1 MTLLWKRS
9 NRYEKMWALL
19 ISACILAGGVAGC
32 GNQAEPQG
40 TVTQKVAEAPAK
52 QDFKA
57 VTSVKSGQKN
67 VYAVV
72 KAINGSYW
80 KKVIAGMKKAGEE
93 NGINVYVGGVN
104 KDGNWELQRAML
116 LDAQAKKADS
126 IILGAADSMHL
137 TETAKNLRG
146 DKLPVV
152 LVDTMMN
159 TEDYDAS
166 YMTNNLAAGAEVAK
180 KMVELLKES
189 GVSEEEEITVV
200 MHVSNLASRTISER
214 LDSTIANWY
223 NVAPKKWK
231 ISKAYLI
238 NYGDEQTAGEL
249 VEKTLQDQSVKGIIA
264 CNNSSTKATIAAV
277 MKEGRKDLS
286 VMGFDLSDPAV
297 VALKDGSYHFA
308 TIAQNPEK
316 MGYEA
321 VMAAAALANGETVS
335 ERDVNTGI
343 AVIDAKNFKG

>member
-1 MTLLWKRS
+1 
-9 NRYEKMWALL
+9 
-19 ISACILAGGVAGC
+19 
-32 GNQAEPQG
+32 
-40 TVTQKVAEAPAK
+40 
-52 QDFKA
+52 
-57 VTSVKSGQKN
+57 
-67 VYAVV
+67 
-72 KAINGSYW
+72 
-80 KKVIAGMKKAGEE
+80 MKKAGEE
-93 NGINVYVGGVN
+93 KGINVYVGGVN

-116 LDAQAKKADS
+116 IDAQAKKADALV
-126 IILGAADSMHL
+126 LGAADSMRL
-137 TETAKNLRG
+137 TDTTKNLRK

-180 KMVELLKES
+180 KMVGLLKES
-189 GVSEEEEITVV
+189 GVSEEEEIKVV

-223 NVAPKKWK
+223 NVAPKNWK
-231 ISKAYLI
+231 ISKTYLI
-238 NYGDEQTAGEL
+238 NYGDEQTADEL

-264 CNNSSTKATIAAV
+264 CNNSSTKATIATV

-286 VMGFDLSDPAV
+286 VMGFDLSEPAV
-297 VALKDGSYHFA
+297 AALKDGSYHFA
-308 TIAQNPEK
+308 TIAQNPER